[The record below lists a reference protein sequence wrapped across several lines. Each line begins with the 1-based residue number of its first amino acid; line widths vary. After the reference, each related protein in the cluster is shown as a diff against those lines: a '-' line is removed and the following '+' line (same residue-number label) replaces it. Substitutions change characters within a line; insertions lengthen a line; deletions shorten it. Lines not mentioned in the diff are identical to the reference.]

1 VGALSSRAV
10 DKSKR
15 RRALSTPASGNG
27 YRPVGY
33 HREVYLREV
42 YLREVYLDHDPDK
55 ADHGVTELQVA
66 VVKP

>member
-1 VGALSSRAV
+1 MGALSSRAV

-42 YLREVYLDHDPDK
+42 YLDHDPDK